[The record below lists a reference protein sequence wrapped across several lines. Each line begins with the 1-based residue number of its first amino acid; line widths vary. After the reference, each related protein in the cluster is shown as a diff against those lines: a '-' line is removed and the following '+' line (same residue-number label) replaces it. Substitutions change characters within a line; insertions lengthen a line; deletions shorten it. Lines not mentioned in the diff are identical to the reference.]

1 MSILCQRAERAV
13 MMALLHEATTALAGV
28 NVFASVSY
36 AEGATVYNTL
46 DQAVVGSE
54 SFTLNFYTGES
65 EEQVTTP
72 ALVVSSENAT
82 EDQDAV
88 GNALIDI
95 QFDLMFPADSATAE
109 NVIAKLEAASVW
121 VHQMIRRD
129 DFGPLVN
136 NQHCGVTVCGVD
148 PSGYSSARMSEGRQR
163 VHRYSV
169 RVYAAGKEF
178 VE

>member
-1 MSILCQRAERAV
+1 
-13 MMALLHEATTALAGV
+13 MMALLHEASTGLNGV

-36 AEGATVYNTL
+36 VEGVTVYNVCE
-46 DQAVVGSE
+46 QAVVGSE

-72 ALVVSSENAT
+72 ALIVSSENAT

-88 GNALIDI
+88 GNALVDVQI
-95 QFDLMFPADSATAE
+95 DLMFPADSATNE

-121 VHQMIRRD
+121 VHQMIRRP
-129 DFGPLVN
+129 DFASMVN
-136 NQHCGVTVCGVD
+136 NQHCDVSICGID
-148 PSGYSSARMSEGRQR
+148 PSGYSGQRMAEGRQR

-169 RVYAAGKEF
+169 RMYAAGRGF